1 MSPDKTPDCDN
12 IYDDDH
18 DDDNGHYDD
27 DEFWLHDGLTI
38 SPEKTPAPVWQKTI
52 LFHDFFFGTLP

>member
-18 DDDNGHYDD
+18 DDDNVHYDD

-38 SPEKTPAPVWQKTI
+38 SPEKTPAPV
-52 LFHDFFFGTLP
+52 